1 MSLSGGDKVGGQVHI
16 GSRCR
21 SARCGAHE
29 GAAGRFWVTALAD
42 SRAKTFD
49 TDVVVH
55 AAERAPDLA
64 GLDSPAGGVE
74 FDSRGV
80 TVDEHLQSVSNP
92 AVYAAGDAANR
103 GELPETRRPSTRAA
117 WWRGT
122 FWTKTSTEWTLAPW
136 GASCTPSAPF
146 VYSTQAS
153 SMQWML

>member
-21 SARCGAHE
+21 SARCGAQ
-29 GAAGRFWVTALAD
+29 GAPGRFWVTALAD

-74 FDSRGV
+74 FNSRG
-80 TVDEHLQSVSNP
+80 
-92 AVYAAGDAANR
+92 GGR
-103 GELPETRRPSTRAA
+103 
-117 WWRGT
+117 
-122 FWTKTSTEWTLAPW
+122 
-136 GASCTPSAPF
+136 
-146 VYSTQAS
+146 
-153 SMQWML
+153 

>member
-1 MSLSGGDKVGGQVHI
+1 M
-16 GSRCR
+16 
-21 SARCGAHE
+21 
-29 GAAGRFWVTALAD
+29 AD

-92 AVYAAGDAANR
+92 AVYAAGDA
-103 GELPETRRPSTRAA
+103 GDSGGLPETPQAQYEGGVVARNLLDENQHRVDSRALGSVMYTIRPVCVFDAGIEHAVDALT
-117 WWRGT
+117 
-122 FWTKTSTEWTLAPW
+122 
-136 GASCTPSAPF
+136 
-146 VYSTQAS
+146 
-153 SMQWML
+153 